1 MEPMVDL
8 SFPVMCQAPLP
19 ADHGYVLYAALSRQ
33 LPELH
38 RENGIAIHPLA
49 GRQIGPRQLQ
59 LDPHS
64 RLTIRLGAERIAL
77 AIPLAGRQLTLADRL
92 VRVGVPSV
100 QALQPVTALRSRLV
114 TTKNGQ
120 DPDHFRGELRRQ
132 LDLLHVSPE
141 VLLTLG
147 KRRTIRIKDK
157 EIVGHEVIL
166 KGLSAEESLD
176 IQSHGLGG
184 RRHMGCGV
192 FVGMKG
198 DQ

>member
-1 MEPMVDL
+1 MEPTVDV

-38 RENGIAIHPLA
+38 RENGIAIHPLS
-49 GRQIGPRQLQ
+49 GRQSGPREMQLN
-59 LDPHS
+59 PSS
-64 RLTIRLGAERIAL
+64 RLILRLGGERISL
-77 AIPLAGRQLTLADRL
+77 AIPLAGRQLNLADRL
-92 VRVGVPSV
+92 IRVGVPSV

-132 LDLLHVSPE
+132 LELLRVSPE

-157 EIVGHEVIL
+157 EIVGHEVL
-166 KGLSAEESLD
+166 LEGLSAEESLT
-176 IQSHGLGG
+176 IQAQGLGG